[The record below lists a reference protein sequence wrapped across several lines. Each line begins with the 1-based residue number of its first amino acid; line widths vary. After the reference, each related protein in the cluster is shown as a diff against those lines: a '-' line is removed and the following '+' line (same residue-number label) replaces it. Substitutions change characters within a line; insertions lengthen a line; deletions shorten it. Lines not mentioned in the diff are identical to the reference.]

1 MKDSPCFNK
10 QSQREIYLE
19 NFVNIRDKLS
29 TEYFF
34 IYHINDGYSI
44 TDLAKIKIK
53 NQLFF
58 QKINNNVK
66 QLNLMII
73 DSLFP
78 FILSDLTLDVL
89 LNNINSFSNYVKNK
103 ESLIINN
110 IQFNQSNMK
119 HKFNYFINLL
129 LLSNIS
135 SDEVFNGNIDSN
147 KIFFLKN
154 QLNQIQYFSIYEMNE
169 LQNLLFNKITLE
181 IDFTKSLINDSAANI
196 CLKILYKS

>member
-1 MKDSPCFNK
+1 MKDSPFFNK
-10 QSQREIYLE
+10 QFQREIYLE
-19 NFVNIRDKLS
+19 NFVNVRDKLS
-29 TEYFF
+29 TEFFF
-34 IYHINDGYSI
+34 IYHVNDWYSI

-89 LNNINSFSNYVKNK
+89 LNNINSFSDYVKNK

-110 IQFNQSNMK
+110 ILFNQSNIK

-147 KIFFLKN
+147 KVFFLKN

-169 LQNLLFNKITLE
+169 LQNLLFNKMTLE
-181 IDFTKSLINDSAANI
+181 IDFTKSLINDSVANI

>member
-1 MKDSPCFNK
+1 MKDSPCFKK
-10 QSQREIYLE
+10 QFQREIYLE
-19 NFVNIRDKLS
+19 NFVNIRDTLF

-44 TDLAKIKIK
+44 TDLANIKIK
-53 NQLFF
+53 NQLIF

-147 KIFFLKN
+147 KIFYLKN

-169 LQNLLFNKITLE
+169 LQNLLFNKMTLE
-181 IDFTKSLINDSAANI
+181 IDFTKSLISDSVANI